1 MKETQFQLIKEMIFD
16 TFEKSDISIGLFN
29 ILDERFIF
37 QCCYKRMHFQVTLN
51 YEEVALN
58 YVLYPIHYGKIVEP
72 ISLNTLTETINTIY
86 DISELNEKG
95 EY

>member
-1 MKETQFQLIKEMIFD
+1 MKETQFNLIKEMIFN

-37 QCCYKRMHFQVTLN
+37 QCCYKRMHFQVILN
-51 YEEVALN
+51 YEEVDLN
-58 YVLYPIHYGKIVEP
+58 YVLYPIRYGKIVQP
-72 ISLNTLTETINTIY
+72 ITLNTLTETINTIY
-86 DISELNEKG
+86 NLSELNEKG

>member
-1 MKETQFQLIKEMIFD
+1 MKETQFNLIKEMIFN
-16 TFEKSDISIGLFN
+16 TFEKSDISIGFFN
-29 ILDERFIF
+29 ILDERFII
-37 QCCYKRMHFQVTLN
+37 QCCYKRTHFQVILN

-58 YVLYPIHYGKIVEP
+58 YVLYPIRYGKIVEP
-72 ISLNTLTETINTIY
+72 ISLNTLTEVINTIY